1 MAEGS
6 RQRLLQIWL
15 FSTLPNPQTTG
26 LEYYDVHWKSFYL
39 IPHLPNICCCGLL
52 VDDTVHGED
61 NLEEKTREDADIR
74 IYHISWRFLIGCDML
89 WWCWMTREFFLFLTC
104 VTTLST
110 WELVVDDTM
119 GDKDNLEEKTR
130 EDADIKMYFLGL
142 NLFN

>member
-1 MAEGS
+1 MWYAVMM
-6 RQRLLQIWL
+6 L
-15 FSTLPNPQTTG
+15 
-26 LEYYDVHWKSFYL
+26 
-39 IPHLPNICCCGLL
+39 
-52 VDDTVHGED
+52 DDKRV
-61 NLEEKTREDADIR
+61 
-74 IYHISWRFLIGCDML
+74 
-89 WWCWMTREFFLFLTC
+89 FLFLTC

>member
-1 MAEGS
+1 MWYAVMM
-6 RQRLLQIWL
+6 L
-15 FSTLPNPQTTG
+15 
-26 LEYYDVHWKSFYL
+26 
-39 IPHLPNICCCGLL
+39 
-52 VDDTVHGED
+52 DDKIV
-61 NLEEKTREDADIR
+61 
-74 IYHISWRFLIGCDML
+74 
-89 WWCWMTREFFLFLTC
+89 FLFLTC